1 MHKNANDG
9 VVGLIDG
16 LIRRAVAAGATDLHF
31 EPVEEGTAVRVRVDA
46 LLHEIERLPAAI
58 GPNLVAR
65 LKVLA
70 GLLTYRTDTPQ
81 EGSIAARDGGYGCD
95 IRVATFPTVRGER
108 VVLRLMSQAGR
119 LLTLDA
125 LGHDPAL
132 IERLRRLLSAGQG
145 MIIACGPAGSGK
157 TTTLYAMLEHLR
169 RARPG
174 VSIIAVE
181 DPVEIRLDGVTQVR
195 LEPARGMTYPV
206 ALRSLLR
213 QDPQVLM
220 IGEIR
225 DAETAHIA
233 VEAALSGHLLLTTLH
248 SGSPAEALVRL
259 REMGVPAYQLTSTVI
274 GVLAQRLVRTL
285 CPACALP
292 RSPSTVERASVPARD
307 DPERSDQSRDRKEA
321 VAPSDA
327 PVRESPRCTTCL
339 GTGLSGR
346 RAIGCLVEMT
356 DDLRRGVLADEDAS
370 TLSRR
375 VAAGGSLRDDARRL
389 LRDGMTSEEEIV
401 RVLGAAD

>member
-1 MHKNANDG
+1 MGDRTDNG
-9 VVGLIDG
+9 VVELVDG
-16 LIRRAVAAGATDLHF
+16 LIRRAAQAGATDLHF
-31 EPVEEGTAVRVRVDA
+31 EPTDDGACVRIRVDA

-81 EGSIAARDGGYGCD
+81 EGAISARDGGYGCD
-95 IRVATFPTVRGER
+95 IRVATFPTIRGER
-108 VVLRLMSQAGR
+108 VVLRLMSQANR

-132 IERLRRLLSAGQG
+132 VEQLRRLLAAGQG
-145 MIIACGPAGSGK
+145 MIVVCGPAGSGK
-157 TTTLYAMLEHLR
+157 TTTLYAMLEHLGKS
-169 RARPG
+169 RPG
-174 VSIIAVE
+174 ASIISVE

-225 DAETAHIA
+225 DAETAHIS
-233 VEAALSGHLLLTTLH
+233 VEASLTGHLLLTTLH
-248 SGSPAEALVRL
+248 SGSPVEALVRL
-259 REMGVPAYQLTSTVI
+259 REMGVPAYQITSTIV

-285 CPACALP
+285 CPACAP
-292 RSPSTVERASVPARD
+292 DPPDQSRD
-307 DPERSDQSRDRKEA
+307 PHDQSRDRKGATPPGIAEPPA
-321 VAPSDA
+321 RPDCAA
-327 PVRESPRCTTCL
+327 CL

-346 RAIGCLVEMT
+346 RAIGCLVEMN
-356 DDLRRGVLADEDAS
+356 DELRRGVLADEDAS
-370 TLSRR
+370 TLARR
-375 VAAGGSLRDDARRL
+375 VAAGRSLRDDADRL
-389 LRDGMTSEEEIV
+389 IRAGLTTEAEV
-401 RVLGAAD
+401 ARVLGGAG